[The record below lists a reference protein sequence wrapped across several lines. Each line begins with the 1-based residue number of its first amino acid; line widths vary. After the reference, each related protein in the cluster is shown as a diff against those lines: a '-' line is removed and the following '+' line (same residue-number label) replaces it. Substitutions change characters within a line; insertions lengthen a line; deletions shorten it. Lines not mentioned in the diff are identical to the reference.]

1 MFLKN
6 GRIRSALGGRVME
19 KPLATQA
26 VNRSKILALLGEDT
40 ANARYTAA
48 TRPITDCQ
56 KNLVLADS
64 PFGLRS
70 HHLAVVVDPADRAEA
85 QRHHQHDPDESGW
98 TGRPTAAW

>member
-19 KPLATQA
+19 KPLATHA
-26 VNRSKILALLGEDT
+26 VNRSKILAPLGEDT

-48 TRPITDCQ
+48 TRPIADCHA
-56 KNLVLADS
+56 NLVLADS

-70 HHLAVVVDPADRAEA
+70 TTLRWSPPQPIAPKPSVTTSTA
-85 QRHHQHDPDESGW
+85 QRKRL
-98 TGRPTAAW
+98 GRSPHSSVV